1 MMPSVLKI
9 CSDLNNLVVYS
20 RLKRESSEAV
30 ALVEC
35 DEREVI
41 HIDRHKYPLF
51 TASAPAC
58 VSLTH
63 ERDFSTIFNNFQ
75 TLLAAR
81 IYKPSNLFG

>member
-1 MMPSVLKI
+1 M
-9 CSDLNNLVVYS
+9 YS
-20 RLKRESSEAV
+20 RRKRESSEMEAV

-41 HIDRHKYPLF
+41 HNIHIDRHKYPPSA
-51 TASAPAC
+51 ASAPAC